1 MAIYKDI
8 ITDSTN
14 DLIIENGDFK
24 LNESDSQHVE
34 HIITADKGQY
44 RQWPLIG
51 VGISRLIN
59 GNINSQSLKQVIKL
73 NLESDNYNVRL
84 IEIDSIDKLS
94 INVDAQRKNS

>member
-1 MAIYKDI
+1 MAIFKDI

-34 HIITADKGQY
+34 HIITADKGQF

-51 VGISRLIN
+51 VGINRLIN
-59 GNINSQSLKQVIKL
+59 GSINPQSLKQVIKL

-84 IEIDSIDKLS
+84 IEVDSIDKLS
-94 INVDAQRKNS
+94 INVDAQRKIY

>member
-1 MAIYKDI
+1 MAIYNDI
-8 ITDSTN
+8 ITDSEN

-34 HIITADKGQY
+34 HIITADKGQF

-51 VGISRLIN
+51 VGINRLIN
-59 GNINSQSLKQVIKL
+59 GSINPQSLKQVIKL

-84 IEIDSIDKLS
+84 IEVDSIDKLS
-94 INVDAQRKNS
+94 INVDAQRKNY

>member
-1 MAIYKDI
+1 MAIFKDI

-34 HIITADKGQY
+34 HIITADKGQF

-51 VGISRLIN
+51 VGINRLIN
-59 GNINSQSLKQVIKL
+59 GSINPQALKQVVKL

-84 IEIDSIDKLS
+84 IEVDSIDKLS
-94 INVDAQRKNS
+94 INVDAQRKIN

>member
-34 HIITADKGQY
+34 HIITADKGQF

-51 VGISRLIN
+51 VGINRLIN
-59 GNINSQSLKQVIKL
+59 GSINPQSLKQVIKL

-84 IEIDSIDKLS
+84 IEVDSIDKLS

>member
-1 MAIYKDI
+1 MAIFKDI

-34 HIITADKGQY
+34 HIITADKGQF

-51 VGISRLIN
+51 VGINRLIN
-59 GNINSQSLKQVIKL
+59 GSINPQALKQVVKL

-94 INVDAQRKNS
+94 INVDAQRKIN

>member
-1 MAIYKDI
+1 MIYKDI

-14 DLIIENGDFK
+14 DLIIENGDLK

-34 HIITADKGQY
+34 HIITADKGHF

-51 VGISRLIN
+51 VGIGRLIK
-59 GNINSQSLKQVIKL
+59 GTINPQALKQSIKL

-94 INVDAQRKNS
+94 INVDALRKIS

>member
-1 MAIYKDI
+1 MAIYTDI

-34 HIITADKGQY
+34 HIITADKGQF

-51 VGISRLIN
+51 VGINRLIN
-59 GNINSQSLKQVIKL
+59 GSINPQSLKQVIKL

-84 IEIDSIDKLS
+84 IEVDSIDKLS
-94 INVDAQRKNS
+94 INVDAQRKNY

>member
-34 HIITADKGQY
+34 HIITADKGQF

-51 VGISRLIN
+51 VGINRLIN
-59 GNINSQSLKQVIKL
+59 GSINPQSLKQVIKL

-84 IEIDSIDKLS
+84 IEVDSIDKLS
-94 INVDAQRKNS
+94 INVDAQRKNY